1 MSRMCTEK
9 YDANALDAG
18 HSPLDIFSFT
28 RNQLLATLYY
38 AEGGS

>member
-1 MSRMCTEK
+1 MCTEK

-18 HSPLDIFSFT
+18 HSPLDLFSFN
-28 RNQLLATLYY
+28 RYQLLATRYY